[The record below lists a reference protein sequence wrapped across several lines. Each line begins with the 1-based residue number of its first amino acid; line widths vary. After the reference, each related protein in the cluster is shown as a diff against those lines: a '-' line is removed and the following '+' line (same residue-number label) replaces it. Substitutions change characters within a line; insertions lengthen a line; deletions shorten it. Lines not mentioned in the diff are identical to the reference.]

1 MDEAASRLRLQQESK
16 PEQIEDLDR
25 QIITLKIELEALRKE
40 TDPASAER
48 RQKVEFEIARVEGKS
63 QELTRAW
70 QEER

>member
-25 QIITLKIELEALRKE
+25 QLITLKIELEALRKE
-40 TDPASAER
+40 TDLASKER
-48 RQKVEFEIARVEGKS
+48 REKVEDEIARIEAKS
-63 QELTRAW
+63 NELTKSW

>member
-48 RQKVEFEIARVEGKS
+48 RQKVESEIARVEGKS
-63 QELTRAW
+63 QELTKAW